1 MDLSNQ
7 LHKDV
12 TTSMSELSA
21 SGGKKKE
28 SRQQLLL
35 QWIEN
40 SHYVSLEEIAE
51 RFRVTTQTARRDIA
65 ELEHKGRVR
74 RLHGGASQLAPLDP
88 VTYRQRRYDHLDE
101 KERIAEA
108 VVALIPDNSTIFLD
122 TGTTCE
128 AIANA
133 LVAKEQ
139 LHIVT
144 YSLRSAAIISEKTNF
159 TLAVPGGFVRPID
172 GGMFQEDTPE
182 FIKRFKFDYAIISV
196 SGVDNDGD
204 LCDDDHTEVAVVSA
218 ALRQAAQKLLAV
230 DSSKFGKRAMVRL
243 GSVHDI
249 NVVITNERPAPILSS
264 ILKEANVS
272 VIFTSAVN
280 RKDI

>member
-1 MDLSNQ
+1 MDLSNRA
-7 LHKDV
+7 HKDA
-12 TTSMSELSA
+12 TAKMSESSG
-21 SGGKKKE
+21 SGGRKKE
-28 SRQQLLL
+28 TRQQMLL

-65 ELEHKGRVR
+65 DLEHQGKVR
-74 RLHGGASQLAPLDP
+74 RLHGGVSQLAPLDP
-88 VTYRQRRYDHLDE
+88 ITYRQRRHDSADE
-101 KERIAEA
+101 KARIAKA
-108 VVALIPDNSTIFLD
+108 VVALIPDNATIFLD

-133 LVAKEQ
+133 LVSRER
-139 LHIVT
+139 LHVVT
-144 YSLRSAAIISEKTNF
+144 YSLRSAAIISEKTDF

-182 FIKRFKFDYAIISV
+182 FIRRFKFDYAIISV
-196 SGVDNDGD
+196 SGVDDEGD

-218 ALRQAAQKLLAV
+218 ALRQAAYKLLAV

-249 NVVITNERPAPILSS
+249 TAVITNEMPAPVLSTLLAAAN
-264 ILKEANVS
+264 IPVVLANMEA
-272 VIFTSAVN
+272 
-280 RKDI
+280 

>member
-7 LHKDV
+7 PQKDA
-12 TTSMSELSA
+12 TASMSELSG
-21 SGGKKKE
+21 SGGTKKE
-28 SRQQLLL
+28 IRQQMLL

-65 ELEHKGRVR
+65 DLERQGKVR
-74 RLHGGASQLAPLDP
+74 RLHGGVSQLAPLDP
-88 VTYRQRRYDHLDE
+88 ITYRQRRHDRTDE
-101 KERIAEA
+101 KARIAEA
-108 VVALIPDNSTIFLD
+108 VVALIPDNATIFLD

-133 LVAKEQ
+133 LIGKTQ

-144 YSLRSAAIISEKTNF
+144 YSLRSAAIISEKTDF

-172 GGMFQEDTPE
+172 GGMFQEDTPD
-182 FIKRFKFDYAIISV
+182 FIRRFKFDYAIISV
-196 SGVDNDGD
+196 SGVDDDGD

-218 ALRQAAQKLLAV
+218 ALRQAAHKLLAV
-230 DSSKFGKRAMVRL
+230 DSSKFGKRAMVKL
-243 GSVHDI
+243 GSVYDI
-249 NVVITNERPAPILSS
+249 TTVITNERPSPNLSS
-264 ILKEANVS
+264 ILEQANIP
-272 VIFTSAVN
+272 VILSS
-280 RKDI
+280 

>member
-1 MDLSNQ
+1 MDVSNHA
-7 LHKDV
+7 HKDA
-12 TTSMSELSA
+12 TANMSELSG

-28 SRQQLLL
+28 IRQQMLL

-65 ELEHKGRVR
+65 DLEHQGKVR
-74 RLHGGASQLAPLDP
+74 RLHGGVSQLAPLDP
-88 VTYRQRRYDHLDE
+88 VTYRQRRHDRADE
-101 KERIAEA
+101 KARIAEA
-108 VVALIPDNSTIFLD
+108 VVALIPDNATIFLD

-133 LVAKEQ
+133 LVSRER
-139 LHIVT
+139 LHVVT
-144 YSLRSAAIISEKTNF
+144 YSLRSAAIISEKTDF

-182 FIKRFKFDYAIISV
+182 FIRRFKFDYAIISV
-196 SGVDNDGD
+196 SGVDDDGD

-218 ALRQAAQKLLAV
+218 ALRQAAHKLLAV

-249 NVVITNERPAPILSS
+249 TAVITNEMPAPVLSNLLAAAN
-264 ILKEANVS
+264 IPVVLANMEA
-272 VIFTSAVN
+272 
-280 RKDI
+280 

>member
-7 LHKDV
+7 PHRDA
-12 TTSMSELSA
+12 TASMSELSG
-21 SGGKKKE
+21 SSGKKKE
-28 SRQQLLL
+28 IRQQMLL

-40 SHYVSLEEIAE
+40 SHYVSLEEISE
-51 RFRVTTQTARRDIA
+51 RFHVTTQTARRDIA
-65 ELEHKGRVR
+65 DLEHQGKVR
-74 RLHGGASQLAPLDP
+74 RLHGGVSQLAPLDP
-88 VTYRQRRYDHLDE
+88 ITHRQRRHDRTDE
-101 KERIAEA
+101 KARIAEA

-133 LVAKEQ
+133 LINRER
-139 LHIVT
+139 LHVVT
-144 YSLRSAAIISEKTNF
+144 YSLRSAAIISEKTDF

-182 FIKRFKFDYAIISV
+182 FIRRFKFDYAIISV

-218 ALRQAAQKLLAV
+218 ALRQAAHKLLAV

-249 NVVITNERPAPILSS
+249 TAVITNEMPAPVLSNILNAANIPI
-264 ILKEANVS
+264 ILANMD
-272 VIFTSAVN
+272 T
-280 RKDI
+280 

>member
-1 MDLSNQ
+1 MSNQ
-7 LHKDV
+7 PHKDA
-12 TTSMSELSA
+12 TAPMSKHSDF
-21 SGGKKKE
+21 SGKKKE
-28 SRQQLLL
+28 SRQQILL

-65 ELEHKGRVR
+65 ELEHKGHVR
-74 RLHGGASQLAPLDP
+74 RLHGGVSQLAPLDP
-88 VTYRQRRYDHLDE
+88 VTYRQRRHDHLDE
-101 KERIAEA
+101 KARIAEA
-108 VVALIPDNSTIFLD
+108 VVALIPDNATIFLD

-133 LVAKEQ
+133 LVSKER

-196 SGVDNDGD
+196 SGVDNEGD

-218 ALRQAAQKLLAV
+218 ALRQAAHRLLAV
-230 DSSKFGKRAMVRL
+230 DSSKFGKRAMVKL
-243 GSVHDI
+243 GSIIDVTAL
-249 NVVITNERPAPILSS
+249 ITNERPNEVLSNILTHHGVPV
-264 ILKEANVS
+264 IVAN
-272 VIFTSAVN
+272 TDGHDA
-280 RKDI
+280 

>member
-1 MDLSNQ
+1 MDLSNHA
-7 LHKDV
+7 HKDARAN
-12 TTSMSELSA
+12 MSELSG

-28 SRQQLLL
+28 IRQQMLL

-65 ELEHKGRVR
+65 DLEHQGKVR
-74 RLHGGASQLAPLDP
+74 RLHGGVSQLAPLDP
-88 VTYRQRRYDHLDE
+88 ITYRQRRHDSADE
-101 KERIAEA
+101 KARIAEA
-108 VVALIPDNSTIFLD
+108 VVALIPDNASIFLD

-133 LVAKEQ
+133 LVSRER
-139 LHIVT
+139 LHVVT
-144 YSLRSAAIISEKTNF
+144 YSLRSAAIISEKTDF

-182 FIKRFKFDYAIISV
+182 FIRRFKFDYAIISV
-196 SGVDNDGD
+196 SGVDDDGD

-218 ALRQAAQKLLAV
+218 ALRQAAHKLLAV

-249 NVVITNERPAPILSS
+249 TAVITNEMPATVLSTILAEASIPVILS
-264 ILKEANVS
+264 V
-272 VIFTSAVN
+272 
-280 RKDI
+280 

>member
-1 MDLSNQ
+1 MDLSNHA
-7 LHKDV
+7 HKDARAN
-12 TTSMSELSA
+12 MSEHSG

-28 SRQQLLL
+28 IRQQMLL

-65 ELEHKGRVR
+65 DLEHQGKVR
-74 RLHGGASQLAPLDP
+74 RLHGGVSQLAPLDP
-88 VTYRQRRYDHLDE
+88 ITYRQRRHDSADE
-101 KERIAEA
+101 KARIAEA
-108 VVALIPDNSTIFLD
+108 VVALIPDNATIFLD

-133 LVAKEQ
+133 LVSRER
-139 LHIVT
+139 LHVVT
-144 YSLRSAAIISEKTNF
+144 YSLRSAAIISEKTDF

-182 FIKRFKFDYAIISV
+182 FIRRFKFDYAIISV
-196 SGVDNDGD
+196 SGVDDDGD

-218 ALRQAAQKLLAV
+218 ALRQAAHKLLAV

-243 GSVHDI
+243 GSIHDI
-249 NVVITNERPAPILSS
+249 TTVITNEIPAPILSTLLS
-264 ILKEANVS
+264 EANIPV
-272 VIFTSAVN
+272 VLAN
-280 RKDI
+280 MDA

>member
-7 LHKDV
+7 THRDA
-12 TTSMSELSA
+12 TISMGKLSD

-28 SRQQLLL
+28 SRQQILL

-65 ELEHKGRVR
+65 ELEHKGHVR
-74 RLHGGASQLAPLDP
+74 RLHGGVSQLAPLDP
-88 VTYRQRRYDHLDE
+88 VTYRQRRHDHLDE
-101 KERIAEA
+101 KARIAEA
-108 VVALIPDNSTIFLD
+108 VVALIPDNATIFLD

-133 LVAKEQ
+133 LVSKER

-218 ALRQAAQKLLAV
+218 ALRQAAHKLLAV

-249 NVVITNERPAPILSS
+249 TVVITNERPAPILSN

-272 VIFTSAVN
+272 VILTSADN